1 MAMLHSSSGGRDD
14 DVSMVIDAGPLVRA
28 DDDRGVGK
36 LDDGRALELGVRL
49 DGRLVVDIGV
59 VPLAPEEDRLLAYH
73 AHAAIA
79 APALRLD
86 LATVQATRGHDAPGH
101 HLDASGGERRPLP
114 EARLV
119 ILDELG

>member
-36 LDDGRALELGVRL
+36 LDDGRAVELGVRL

-73 AHAAIA
+73 ADAAIA
-79 APALRLD
+79 APAC
-86 LATVQATRGHDAPGH
+86 GWS
-101 HLDASGGERRPLP
+101 SGRCRRPVATTRQVTISTP
-114 EARLV
+114 AAVNADPSPKRAS
-119 ILDELG
+119 